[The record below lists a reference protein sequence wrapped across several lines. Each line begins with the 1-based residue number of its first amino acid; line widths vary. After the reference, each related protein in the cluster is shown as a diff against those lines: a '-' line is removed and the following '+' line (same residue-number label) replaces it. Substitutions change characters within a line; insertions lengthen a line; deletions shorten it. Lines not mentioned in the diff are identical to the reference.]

1 MKKIVLLTLL
11 CSLFLTSGLSRP
23 YRIKDL
29 PPKTALEILQK
40 AYPNEI
46 KEIVYDYKWKDWA
59 MIAKTYSGDNVRL
72 FWEEGKLLTEEQ
84 IPESHKYRSQ
94 FYGYPKKMKDPAD
107 MDDRYIAELKSYT
120 SKEAR
125 RNGAISSPVFFD
137 TLYDA
142 SSQESIENRL
152 TRISF
157 LGRRMTVH
165 EKIAEPLARVEKSIY
180 HKRIW
185 NADVR
190 GFLHDLASCDCYH
203 WREIRDSNSRS
214 FHSYA
219 VAVDVLP
226 EGWGNK
232 IVYWNWERSRNP
244 DWMLVPISKRWCP
257 PQAVIDSF
265 ETEGFIWGGKWA
277 IWDNM
282 HFEYRPELF
291 LFTEAVR

>member
-1 MKKIVLLTLL
+1 
-11 CSLFLTSGLSRP
+11 
-23 YRIKDL
+23 
-29 PPKTALEILQK
+29 
-40 AYPNEI
+40 
-46 KEIVYDYKWKDWA
+46 
-59 MIAKTYSGDNVRL
+59 
-72 FWEEGKLLTEEQ
+72 
-84 IPESHKYRSQ
+84 
-94 FYGYPKKMKDPAD
+94 
-107 MDDRYIAELKSYT
+107 
-120 SKEAR
+120 
-125 RNGAISSPVFFD
+125 
-137 TLYDA
+137 
-142 SSQESIENRL
+142 
-152 TRISF
+152 
-157 LGRRMTVH
+157 MTVH

-180 HKRIW
+180 RKRIW

-190 GFLHDLASCDCYH
+190 VFLQHDLASCDCYH

-291 LFTEAVR
+291 LFTKAVQ

>member
-1 MKKIVLLTLL
+1 
-11 CSLFLTSGLSRP
+11 
-23 YRIKDL
+23 
-29 PPKTALEILQK
+29 
-40 AYPNEI
+40 
-46 KEIVYDYKWKDWA
+46 
-59 MIAKTYSGDNVRL
+59 
-72 FWEEGKLLTEEQ
+72 
-84 IPESHKYRSQ
+84 
-94 FYGYPKKMKDPAD
+94 
-107 MDDRYIAELKSYT
+107 
-120 SKEAR
+120 
-125 RNGAISSPVFFD
+125 
-137 TLYDA
+137 
-142 SSQESIENRL
+142 
-152 TRISF
+152 
-157 LGRRMTVH
+157 MTVH

-180 HKRIW
+180 RKRIW

-190 GFLHDLASCDCYH
+190 VFLHDLASCDCYH
-203 WREIRDSNSRS
+203 WREIRDSSSRS

-219 VAVDVLP
+219 IAVDVLP

-265 ETEGFIWGGKWA
+265 EAEGFIWGGKWA